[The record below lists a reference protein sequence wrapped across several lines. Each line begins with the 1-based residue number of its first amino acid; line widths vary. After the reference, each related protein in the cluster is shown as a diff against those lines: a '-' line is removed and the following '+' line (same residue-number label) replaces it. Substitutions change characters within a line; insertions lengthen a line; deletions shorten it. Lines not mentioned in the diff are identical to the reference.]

1 MRNSNVFY
9 NNLERDSLKITTLN
23 KGMAHVIADTDL
35 ERHLSELNDRLIDYA
50 RKLEPKDLM
59 RENNELKK
67 MYNQKSLELKF
78 AAKKLKFY
86 EENINHIV
94 ESLVAQRTN
103 DLIFENDGLKQQLD
117 TQQKAFDIQKQH
129 LRDEIRC
136 EFQEELKT

>member
-23 KGMAHVIADTDL
+23 KGMAHVIADSDL

-50 RKLEPKDLM
+50 RKLQPKDLL

-117 TQQKAFDIQKQH
+117 NQ
-129 LRDEIRC
+129 
-136 EFQEELKT
+136 

>member
-1 MRNSNVFY
+1 
-9 NNLERDSLKITTLN
+9 
-23 KGMAHVIADTDL
+23 MAHVIADTDL